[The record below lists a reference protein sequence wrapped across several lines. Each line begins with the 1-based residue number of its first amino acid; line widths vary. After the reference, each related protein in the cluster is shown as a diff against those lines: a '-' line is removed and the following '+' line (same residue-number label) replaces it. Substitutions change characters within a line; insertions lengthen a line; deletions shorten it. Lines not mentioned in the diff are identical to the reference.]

1 MAYED
6 IYKGLTEEEKE
17 RMIKADIPKFVV
29 IGHSDFTEEEKREND
44 KSAERI
50 LRKFGHLKPDEHIIN
65 NEVVRINE
73 NGEIEKGQHLLKP

>member
-17 RMIKADIPKFVV
+17 RMIKAEIHKIEVK
-29 IGHSDFTEEEKREND
+29 GQSDFTEEEKREND
-44 KSAERI
+44 KSADRI
-50 LRKFGHLKPDEHIIN
+50 QSKLSQLKPDEHIIN

-73 NGEIEKGQHLLKP
+73 NGEIEK